1 MQKIERPEDEINYTN
16 LIKKPI
22 RLIGLIYP
30 IILIL
35 IIVIGMYWVY
45 NLDNAYLNRI
55 PAVKLTRDTVA
66 APIPLQMGVIQPGVK
81 IIEVANS
88 TPELIA
94 KGKELFTTN
103 CVSCH
108 GAGGKGDGVAG
119 AALNP
124 KPRNLTSVD
133 GWKNGRKLSE
143 MWKTL
148 EEGVPGGGMVSYN
161 FMPILDRFA
170 LIHYIHSLMAEFPA
184 NTPDEL
190 AQLDLTY
197 KLSEGK
203 VTPNQIPVAKALSVL
218 INENQ
223 DKIISSKQIIKKIEE
238 STEKGKDLFNN
249 VVYNKN
255 KAIDALM
262 KNSEWT
268 ASPELFYLTISN
280 TINVNGFK
288 SEFLRLNR
296 NDLQILFEMLNRNI
310 KG

>member
-55 PAVKLTRDTVA
+55 PAVKLTRDTFA